1 MVDLSATA
9 VETLR
14 AHLAW
19 RKQEKLRR
27 GWRDMPTALFFAPDG
42 GYMLRCDVRK
52 RMQAVLEAAGLPRR
66 SPHALRHTF
75 ATLALGAGKDVY
87 YVAKQLG
94 HKDINL
100 TFATYTKGDHAS
112 RPGALNDLD
121 PPSAVTTL

>member
-1 MVDLSATA
+1 
-9 VETLR
+9 
-14 AHLAW
+14 
-19 RKQEKLRR
+19 
-27 GWRDMPTALFFAPDG
+27 MPTPLFFAPAG
-42 GYMLRCDVRK
+42 GYMLPCDVRK
-52 RMQAVLEAAGLPRR
+52 RMQAVLGAAGLVGNGQPRR

-100 TFATYTKGDHAS
+100 TFATYTAGDHAS

>member
-1 MVDLSATA
+1 MVDLTPAA
-9 VETLR
+9 VESLR

-27 GWRDMPTALFFAPDG
+27 GWREMPVPLFFAPDA
-42 GYMLRCDVRK
+42 GYWLPRDVRK
-52 RMQAVLEAAGLPRR
+52 RMYAVLEAAGLRQR

-75 ATLALGAGKDVY
+75 STLALGAGRDVY

-100 TFATYTKGDHAS
+100 TFATYTKGDHVS